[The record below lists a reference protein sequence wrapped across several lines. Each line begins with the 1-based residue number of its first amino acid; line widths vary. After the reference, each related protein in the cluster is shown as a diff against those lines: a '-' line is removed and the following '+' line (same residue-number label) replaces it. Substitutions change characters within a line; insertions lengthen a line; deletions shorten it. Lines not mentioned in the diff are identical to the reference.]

1 MNLASLSL
9 IVNAFLIKFWLIIIE
24 KERKIKM
31 NPEDYMRA
39 ALKEAEKAFAAD
51 EVPVGAVVV
60 DPADGRIVA
69 KAHNHGEHGQD
80 AAAHAEM
87 EAMRRACRKLK
98 QNRLWGLDLYVTL
111 EPCTMCAAAASFMRI
126 RKVVFAAEDKKGGA
140 VANGVRFF
148 DAPTCHHRPEA
159 EGGLLAEDAS
169 ALLKNF
175 FRGKRQKL
183 SIK

>member
-1 MNLASLSL
+1 
-9 IVNAFLIKFWLIIIE
+9 
-24 KERKIKM
+24 M

-60 DPADGRIVA
+60 DPADGLIVA
-69 KAHNHGEHGQD
+69 KAHNLGEHGQD

-140 VANGVRFF
+140 VVNGVRFF

-169 ALLKNF
+169 VLLKNF